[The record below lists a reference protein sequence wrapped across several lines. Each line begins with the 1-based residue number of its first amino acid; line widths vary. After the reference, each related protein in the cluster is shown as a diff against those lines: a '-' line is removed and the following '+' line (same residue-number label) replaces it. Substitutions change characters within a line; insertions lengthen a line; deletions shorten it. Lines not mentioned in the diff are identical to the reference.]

1 MAWVESMPSGVLN
14 QWLAFDSIEPIGE
27 DWMQTAK
34 ILEALYLPIYAKAGS
49 DAPEASDLMPD
60 RYRRPR
66 KSVASEIMQAIENS
80 EAIANQFK
88 AMMGAK

>member
-1 MAWVESMPSGVLN
+1 
-14 QWLAFDSIEPIGE
+14 
-27 DWMQTAK
+27 MQTAK

-66 KSVASEIMQAIENS
+66 KSVASEIMEAIENS
-80 EAIANQFK
+80 DAIANQFK
-88 AMMGAK
+88 AMMGAKK